1 MKDDANYLSPTA
13 WQQSRDLAARLIDQ
27 KSDEDVY
34 WRGVDMQALVGQHL
48 PDDAPGR
55 LYVLWAELTDVWELD
70 EARRPESVAL
80 MREASEDFL
89 ALSEGSNDLDAYLT
103 RWEERLTQI

>member
-1 MKDDANYLSPTA
+1 MASRRVARHALALDNGQPTLLS
-13 WQQSRDLAARLIDQ
+13 
-27 KSDEDVY
+27 V
-34 WRGVDMQALVGQHL
+34 
-48 PDDAPGR
+48 GR
-55 LYVLWAELTDVWELD
+55 LDPIKDLD
-70 EARRPESVAL
+70 LLLESVAL